1 MLFGGTPED
10 SCPDRSVYKRT
21 TGDNSSWTVTNL
33 QQVYQKQALRLNI
46 ALLHSNLLLFPLSL
60 HLALEVNMDP
70 LFRDSE
76 TPLLNKVPSD
86 PWFPSIFTT

>member
-1 MLFGGTPED
+1 MELPKTAVLQE
-10 SCPDRSVYKRT
+10 T
-21 TGDNSSWTVTNL
+21 TGDNSSWAVTNL
-33 QQVYQKQALRLNI
+33 QQVYPKQALCLNI

-70 LFRDSE
+70 LFRDPE
-76 TPLLNKVPSD
+76 TPLVNKVPSD